1 MLTNSYPECKSRLL
15 PLSSPTLDSF
25 LPILRHFEPF
35 RYLPQRTIFSM
46 LPSSLMSDYEVTL
59 VNDNMQEFYVKFK
72 GPVES
77 EYSSSIAV
85 NLHRSS
91 IGTLLSELG
100 ERWER
105 ERRKLSRVQGAMRL
119 WAINRYRHK
128 GKVV

>member
-1 MLTNSYPECKSRLL
+1 
-15 PLSSPTLDSF
+15 
-25 LPILRHFEPF
+25 
-35 RYLPQRTIFSM
+35 
-46 LPSSLMSDYEVTL
+46 MSDYEVTL

-77 EYSSSIAV
+77 EYSSLIAV
-85 NLHRSS
+85 KLYRSS

-119 WAINRYRHK
+119 WAGNGYRHK